1 MRSLRLIAICLLA
14 SHVFA
19 QNPRPAQRST
29 QTVYLLKPSQVFDG
43 DSAQLHAGWVVLVR
57 DDRIESVGPAANVKV
72 PSEAKTIDL
81 AGTTLMPGLI
91 EAHSH
96 VLLHPYNETSWND
109 QNAHESVALRVARA
123 TVHLQRTLM
132 AGYTTIRDLGTE
144 GAAYSDVGLKQ
155 AIEQGIIP
163 GPRMLVVT
171 RAIVA
176 TGSYG
181 PKGFA
186 AEWTVPQG
194 AEEASG
200 NDVIRVV
207 RDQIGH
213 GADWIKIYA
222 DYRWGLN
229 GQAAPT
235 FSEEEIRLIVETAK
249 STGRAVAAHATTAE
263 GMRRA
268 AVGGV
273 ETIEHG
279 DNGTA
284 EVFRL
289 MKEKGVSYIPTLS
302 VGGANNQ
309 RKKAVFKLALD
320 SGVTIGSGSDVGV
333 FPHGDEAREVEL
345 LGAAGMSTVDA
356 LKAAT
361 SVDAKILHMEDRIG
375 RVKEGLLADLI
386 AVDGDPTKDLSKLH
400 SVKFVMKNGTIYKQ

>member
-1 MRSLRLIAICLLA
+1 LCAFPFS
-14 SHVFA
+14 FA
-19 QNPRPAQRST
+19 QTPQAYILKPAQI
-29 QTVYLLKPSQVFDG
+29 FDG
-43 DSAQLHAGWVVLVR
+43 DSLHPGWGVVVR
-57 DDRIESVGPAANVKV
+57 GNRIDAVGPLGNLQLPAG
-72 PSEAKTIDL
+72 AKSVDL
-81 AGTTLMPGLI
+81 PGMTLMPGLI

-96 VLLHPYNETSWND
+96 VLLHPYNEASWND
-109 QNAHESVALRVARA
+109 QNAHESLALRVSRA
-123 TVHLQRTLM
+123 TVNLQKTLM
-132 AGYTTIRDLGTE
+132 AGFTTIRDLGTE

-155 AIEQGIIP
+155 AVEEGIIP
-163 GPRMLVVT
+163 GPRMIVVT

-186 AEWTVPQG
+186 AEWSIPQG

-222 DYRWGLN
+222 DYRWGLD

-235 FSEEEIRLIVETAK
+235 FSEEEIRLMVETAM
-249 STGRAVAAHATTAE
+249 SSGRAVAAHATTAE

-268 AVGGV
+268 AIGGV

-284 EVFRL
+284 DVFQL
-289 MKEKGVSYIPTLS
+289 MKEKRVSYIPTLS
-302 VGGANNQ
+302 VGGAGNE
-309 RKKAVFKLALD
+309 RKKSVFMQALA

-333 FPHGDEAREVEL
+333 FPHGDEAREIEL
-345 LGAAGMSTVDA
+345 LGAFGMPILDA

-361 SVDAKILHMEDRIG
+361 SVDAKILRMEDRIG
-375 RVKEGLLADLI
+375 RVKQGLFADLI
-386 AVDGDPTKDLSKLH
+386 AVDGDPSRDLSKLH
-400 SVKFVMKNGTIYKQ
+400 SVKFVMKNGTIYQP

>member
-1 MRSLRLIAICLLA
+1 MKKVFLVLFCSFLCLLCTY
-14 SHVFA
+14 SEL
-19 QNPRPAQRST
+19 RS
-29 QTVYLLKPSQVFDG
+29 QAAATVYVLKPSRVFDG
-43 DSAQLHAGWVVLVR
+43 EAMHSGWVVLVR
-57 DDRIESVGPAANVKV
+57 DDRITGAALPAEVKV
-72 PSEAKTIDL
+72 PAGAKTIDL

-109 QNAHESVALRVARA
+109 QNAHESLALRVARA
-123 TVHLQRTLM
+123 TVHLEKTLM
-132 AGYTTIRDLGTE
+132 AGFTTIRDLGTE
-144 GAAYSDVGLKQ
+144 GAAYADVGLKQ
-155 AIEQGIIP
+155 AVEQGIIP
-163 GPRMLVVT
+163 GPRMIVVT

-176 TGSYG
+176 TGTYG

-186 AEWTVPQG
+186 EEWSVPQG

-229 GQAAPT
+229 NQAAPT
-235 FSEEEIRLIVETAK
+235 FSEDEIRMMVETAR
-249 STGRAVAAHATTAE
+249 SSGRSVAAHATTAE

-268 AVGGV
+268 TTGGV

-284 EVFRL
+284 DVFRL
-289 MKEKGVSYIPTLS
+289 MKERGVSYVPTLS
-302 VGGANNQ
+302 VGGANNE
-309 RKKAVFKLALD
+309 RKKAVFKLALE

-333 FPHGDEAREVEL
+333 FPHGDEAREIEL
-345 LGAAGMSTVDA
+345 LGAFGMPALDA

-361 SVDAKILHMEDRIG
+361 SVDAKILHMDDRIG
-375 RVKEGLLADLI
+375 RVKEGLFADLI
-386 AVDGDPTKDLSKLH
+386 AVDGDPSADLSRLH
-400 SVKFVMKNGTIYKQ
+400 NVTFVMKNGTIYKH

>member
-1 MRSLRLIAICLLA
+1 VI
-14 SHVFA
+14 
-19 QNPRPAQRST
+19 
-29 QTVYLLKPSQVFDG
+29 
-43 DSAQLHAGWVVLVR
+43 VR
-57 DDRIESVGPAANVKV
+57 GDRIESAGPAASLAI
-72 PSEAKTIDL
+72 PAEAKSIDL
-81 AGTTLMPGLI
+81 SGTTLMPGMI

-109 QNAHESVALRVARA
+109 QNAHESQALRVARA
-123 TVHLQRTLM
+123 TVHLEKTLM
-132 AGYTTIRDLGTE
+132 AGFTTIRDLGTE
-144 GAAYSDVGLKQ
+144 GAAYADVGLKQ
-155 AIEQGIIP
+155 AVEQGIIP

-186 AEWTVPQG
+186 AEWNVPQG

-213 GADWIKIYA
+213 GADWVKIYA

-229 GQAAPT
+229 NQAAPT
-235 FSEEEIRLIVETAK
+235 FSEEEIRLMVETAR
-249 STGRAVAAHATTAE
+249 SSGRAVAAHATTPE

-268 AVGGV
+268 AMGGV

-284 EVFRL
+284 EIFRL
-289 MKEKGVSYIPTLS
+289 MKEKNVSYIPTLS
-302 VGGANNQ
+302 VGGPDNE
-309 RKKAVFKLALD
+309 RKKAVFKLALE

-333 FPHGDEAREVEL
+333 FPHGDEAREIEL
-345 LGAAGMSTVDA
+345 LGAFGMAPRDA

-361 SVDAKILHMEDRIG
+361 SVNAKILHLGDRLGSI
-375 RVKEGLLADLI
+375 KPTFLADLI
-386 AVDGDPTKDLSKLH
+386 AVDGDPSRDLSRLH
-400 SVKFVMKNGTIYKQ
+400 NVRFVMKAGTIYRQ

>member
-1 MRSLRLIAICLLA
+1 MKKLRLWLFCSCLCLLWSFPDSWSQA
-14 SHVFA
+14 
-19 QNPRPAQRST
+19 PDG
-29 QTVYLLKPSQVFDG
+29 VYLLKASRVFDG
-43 DSAQLHAGWVVLVR
+43 ETMHSGWVVLVR
-57 DDRIESVGPAANVKV
+57 KDRIAGAGPAAGVIV
-72 PSEAKTIDL
+72 PPDAKTIDL
-81 AGTTLMPGLI
+81 TGTTLMPGLI

-109 QNAHESVALRVARA
+109 QNAHESLALRVARA

-132 AGYTTIRDLGTE
+132 AGFTTIRDLGTE
-144 GAAYSDVGLKQ
+144 GAGYADVGLKQ
-155 AIEQGIIP
+155 AVEQGIIP
-163 GPRMLVVT
+163 GPRMIVVT

-222 DYRWGLN
+222 DYRWGLTN
-229 GQAAPT
+229 EAAPT
-235 FSEEEIRLIVETAK
+235 FSEEEIRLMVETAR
-249 STGRAVAAHATTAE
+249 SSGRAVAAHATTAE

-268 AVGGV
+268 AMGGV

-289 MKEKGVSYIPTLS
+289 MKEKGISYIPTLS
-302 VGGANNQ
+302 VVGPNNE
-309 RKKAVFKLALD
+309 RKKAVFKLALG

-333 FPHGDEAREVEL
+333 FPHGDEAREIEL
-345 LGAAGMSTVDA
+345 LGAFGMPVLDA

-361 SVDAKILHMEDRIG
+361 SVDARILHMDDRIG
-375 RVKEGLLADLI
+375 RVKEGLFADLI
-386 AVDGDPTKDLSKLH
+386 AVDSDPLTDLSRLH
-400 SVKFVMKNGTIYKQ
+400 NVKFVMKNGAIYKQ